1 MKGFIEQAYKGYTDW
16 WRYLVGFF
24 IIFIIWQLGSTIQ
37 VFFVFLKLLN
47 DGLSA
52 DEILMKLSDVSV
64 LMGTL
69 ESNFNFF
76 LLLLG
81 FVFGFAGI
89 ILVIKLLHH
98 LKLKQLITSRE
109 KIDWNRIGLSFG
121 VIAVLISGSILLDYQ
136 LSPEDYQ
143 YNFELNRFLIL
154 ALIGITMVPIQ
165 TTFEELLFRGYL
177 LQGFGSVFK
186 SRAVALILT
195 SVLFGGLHIANPEVA
210 KLGYQTLIVYIGT
223 GFFLGIMT
231 LMDEGLELSIGF
243 HAGNN
248 LLTALLL
255 TADWTAFQTHSVFR
269 YLGEP
274 SLVSD
279 VYIPVLVFYP
289 ALILMYSKIYKWK
302 NWKQKL
308 FGKVKYEPSS
318 EV

>member
-1 MKGFIEQAYKGYTDW
+1 MKGFIEQAYKGNANW
-16 WRYLVGFF
+16 ALYLVGVF
-24 IIFIIWQLGSTIQ
+24 IIFVIWQIGSAIQ
-37 VFFVFLKLLN
+37 GLFVFLKLLK
-47 DGLSA
+47 DGLTA
-52 DEILMKLSDVSV
+52 DEILEKLSDINV
-64 LMGTL
+64 LMTTL

-81 FVFGFAGI
+81 FVFGFGGI
-89 ILVIKLLHH
+89 ILVVRLLHN
-98 LKLKQLITSRE
+98 LKLKNLITSRE

-121 VIAVLISGSILLDYQ
+121 VIAVLISGSIFLDYK

-177 LQGFGSVFK
+177 MQGFGSVFK

-195 SVLFGGLHIANPEVA
+195 SVLFGGLHVFNPEVA
-210 KLGYQTLIVYIGT
+210 KLGYQALIVYIGT
-223 GFFLGIMT
+223 GFFLGIIT
-231 LMDEGLELSIGF
+231 LMDEGLELAIGF

-255 TADWTAFQTHSVFR
+255 TADWTAFKTHSVFR

-274 SLVSD
+274 SLISD
-279 VYIPVLVFYP
+279 VYIPILVFYP
-289 ALILMYSKIYKWK
+289 VLILIFARIYKWK

-308 FGKVKYEPSS
+308 FGKIKLEPSN

>member
-1 MKGFIEQAYKGYTDW
+1 MKGFIEQAYKGYIDW

-24 IIFIIWQLGSTIQ
+24 IIFFIWQIGSSIQ
-37 VFFVFLKLLN
+37 VVFVFLKLLKE
-47 DGLSA
+47 GLSSQ
-52 DEILMKLSDVSV
+52 EILLKLSDINV
-64 LMGTL
+64 LMGAL

-81 FVFGFAGI
+81 FVFGFGGI
-89 ILVIKLLHH
+89 ILVITLLHK

-109 KIDWNRIGLSFG
+109 NIDWNRIGLSFG
-121 VIAVLISGSILLDYQ
+121 IICVLISGSILLDYK
-136 LSPEDYQ
+136 LAPEDYA
-143 YNFELNRFLIL
+143 YNFELKRFLIL
-154 ALIGITMVPIQ
+154 AIIGIVLVPIQ
-165 TTFEELLFRGYL
+165 TSFEELFFRGYL
-177 LQGFGSVFK
+177 MQGFGSIFK

-195 SVLFGGLHIANPEVA
+195 SVLFGTLHIANPEVA
-210 KLGYQTLIVYIGT
+210 KIGYQALIVYIGT
-223 GFFLGIMT
+223 GFFLGIIT
-231 LMDEGLELSIGF
+231 LMDEGLELAIGF

-255 TADWTAFQTHSVFR
+255 TADWTAFKTHSVFR

-279 VYIPVLVFYP
+279 VYIPVLVIYP
-289 ALILMYSKIYKWK
+289 ILILIFSKIYKWK

-308 FGKVKYEPSS
+308 FGKVKYEVSN

>member
-1 MKGFIEQAYKGYTDW
+1 MKGFIEQAFKGNANW
-16 WRYLVGFF
+16 ALYLVGVF
-24 IIFIIWQLGSTIQ
+24 IIFVIWQIGAAIQ
-37 VFFVFLKLLN
+37 GLFVFLKLMK
-47 DGLSA
+47 DGLTT
-52 DEILMKLSDVSV
+52 DEILEKLSDMSV

-81 FVFGFAGI
+81 FVFGFGGI
-89 ILVIKLLHH
+89 ILVIRLLHN
-98 LKLKQLITSRE
+98 LKLKHLITSRE

-121 VIAVLISGSILLDYQ
+121 VIAVLISGSIVLDYK
-136 LSPEDYQ
+136 LSPDDYQ
-143 YNFELNRFLIL
+143 YNFELNRFLVL
-154 ALIGITMVPIQ
+154 AAIGILMVPIQ

-177 LQGFGSVFK
+177 MQGFGSVFK

-195 SVLFGGLHIANPEVA
+195 SVLFGGLHVFNPEVA
-210 KLGYQTLIVYIGT
+210 KLGYQALIVYIGT
-223 GFFLGIMT
+223 GFFLGIVT
-231 LMDEGLELSIGF
+231 LMDEGLELAIGF

-248 LLTALLL
+248 LITALLV
-255 TADWTAFQTHSVFR
+255 TADWTAFKTHSVFR

-289 ALILMYSKIYKWK
+289 ILIFIFAKIYKWK

-308 FGKVKYEPSS
+308 FGKIEQPKPN